1 MLGEQIK
8 HILRPA
14 ASREDLTM
22 SSSSGSYF
30 SWKLGNIFTGRSRGF
45 WAFDICSALMYNG
58 SKEEHA

>member
-14 ASREDLTM
+14 ASREDLTL

-30 SWKLGNIFTGRSRGF
+30 SWKLGNIFQKQGLLA
-45 WAFDICSALMYNG
+45 WAFDISDAV
-58 SKEEHA
+58 H

>member
-14 ASREDLTM
+14 ASREDLTL

-30 SWKLGNIFTGRSRGF
+30 SWKLGNMFTGRSRGF
-45 WAFDICSALMYNG
+45 WAFDISDAV
-58 SKEEHA
+58 H